1 MIRRMKKR
9 NYIAPIAVSAC
20 LILYYVGLAVLL
32 LAIPDFVWWG
42 KLLLIILPAAVC
54 GMVLYVL
61 IQRIRELRS
70 GETDDLDQ
78 Y

>member
-1 MIRRMKKR
+1 MKKR

-20 LILYYVGLAVLL
+20 VILYYIGLAVFL
-32 LAIPDFVWWG
+32 LAIPNFVWWG
-42 KLLLIILPAAVC
+42 KLLLIVFPAAVC
-54 GMVLYVL
+54 GLVLYVL
-61 IQRIRELRS
+61 IQRIRELGS

>member
-1 MIRRMKKR
+1 MILPMKKR

-20 LILYYVGLAVLL
+20 LILYYVGVAVLL
-32 LAIPDFVWWG
+32 LAIPNFVWWG
-42 KLLLIILPAAVC
+42 KLLLLILPAAVC
-54 GMVLYVL
+54 GMVRYVL

-70 GETDDLDQ
+70 GETDDLDK

>member
-1 MIRRMKKR
+1 M
-9 NYIAPIAVSAC
+9 AVGVC
-20 LILYYVGLAVLL
+20 LILYYIGFAALL
-32 LAIPDFVWWG
+32 LFLPGLVWWV
-42 KLLLIILPAAVC
+42 KLLLGILPMAIC

>member
-1 MIRRMKKR
+1 MKKR
-9 NYIAPIAVSAC
+9 NYIAPIVVSVC
-20 LILYYVGLAVLL
+20 LILYYAGLAVLL

-70 GETDDLDQ
+70 GETDDLDK

>member
-1 MIRRMKKR
+1 MRQCRLR
-9 NYIAPIAVSAC
+9 YTLTSFATAYGWPV
-20 LILYYVGLAVLL
+20 AVLL

-70 GETDDLDQ
+70 GETDDLDK

>member
-1 MIRRMKKR
+1 M
-9 NYIAPIAVSAC
+9 C
-20 LILYYVGLAVLL
+20 LILYYIGFAALL
-32 LAIPDFVWWG
+32 LFLPGLVWWA
-42 KLLLIILPAAVC
+42 KLLLGILPLAIC

>member
-1 MIRRMKKR
+1 MKKR
-9 NYIAPIAVSAC
+9 NYIAPVAVSAFV
-20 LILYYVGLAVLL
+20 ILYYAGLAVLL

-70 GETDDLDQ
+70 GETDDLDK

>member
-1 MIRRMKKR
+1 MKKR
-9 NYIAPIAVSAC
+9 NYAAPMAVGVC
-20 LILYYVGLAVLL
+20 LILYYIGFAALL
-32 LAIPDFVWWG
+32 LFLPGLVWWV
-42 KLLLIILPAAVC
+42 KLLLGILPMAIC

>member
-1 MIRRMKKR
+1 
-9 NYIAPIAVSAC
+9 VC
-20 LILYYVGLAVLL
+20 LILYYIGFAALL
-32 LAIPDFVWWG
+32 LFLPGLVWWV
-42 KLLLIILPAAVC
+42 KLLLGILPMAIC

>member
-1 MIRRMKKR
+1 MKKR
-9 NYIAPIAVSAC
+9 NYIAPIVVSVC
-20 LILYYVGLAVLL
+20 LILYYAGLAVLL
-32 LAIPDFVWWG
+32 LDIPDFVWWG

-70 GETDDLDQ
+70 GETDDLDK